1 MIKGNRKEGKKKKRG
16 KGEKKKR
23 KNQGKNNDKIM
34 FLRAKNIYFPQIF
47 MVPTLVE
54 EKYKFG
60 KGGGGNMIF
69 CGNICPKKVT
79 SEFLVN
85 EILA

>member
-54 EKYKFG
+54 EK
-60 KGGGGNMIF
+60 
-69 CGNICPKKVT
+69 
-79 SEFLVN
+79 
-85 EILA
+85 